1 MTDLEMTTE
10 APTAVDE
17 LLKEILEKKAA
28 EAAPEAVEEETPDL
42 DKLKQRTPPKDGTCL
57 RCGQDKPVNRMMLC
71 YVCWVKSNLE
81 DNGWREGM
89 PHPSWCACSVP
100 GAHPGLRSSGN

>member
-1 MTDLEMTTE
+1 MTTE

-17 LLKEILEKKAA
+17 LLKEILGKKEADAA
-28 EAAPEAVEEETPDL
+28 LPSQDEEEPDL

-81 DNGWREGM
+81 ETGWREGM
-89 PHPSWCACSVP
+89 PHPAWCACSVP
-100 GAHPGLRSSGN
+100 GAHPGLRSAGN